1 MIRAVLTFVA
11 ASLVLSDVHAQSLC
25 PSIKPGRASEGAMPI
40 PESEFTKQAAE
51 RELRKLE
58 GLLGPDGLL
67 VDPPVWRT
75 SFVYL
80 EGWYLKR
87 QALEAKNRGGPPHA
101 IADFC
106 DFMRKQ
112 AYVRH

>member
-1 MIRAVLTFVA
+1 MIRLILTLA
-11 ASLVLSDVHAQSLC
+11 AAALVLSDVHAQSLC

-40 PESEFTKQAAE
+40 PEGAFTKQAAE

-58 GLLGPDGLL
+58 SLLGPDGLL
-67 VDPPVWRT
+67 VDPPAWRT

-87 QALEAKNRGGPPHA
+87 QALEAKKGGGPPYA

-106 DFMRKQ
+106 YFMKNQ

>member
-1 MIRAVLTFVA
+1 MMRVALALVA
-11 ASLVLSDVHAQSLC
+11 AALVLSDVHAQTLC
-25 PSIKPGRASEGAMPI
+25 PSTKPGRASEGAMPI
-40 PESEFTKQAAE
+40 PEGAFTKQAAE

-67 VDPPVWRT
+67 VDPPAWRT

-87 QALEAKNRGGPPHA
+87 QALEAKDRGGPPYA
-101 IADFC
+101 VADFC
-106 DFMRKQ
+106 DF
-112 AYVRH
+112 